1 MTTVETVHVR
11 KTELKIQML
20 DWNVEAKEEQEKGRQ
35 FCEFYNDITKC
46 ALYRSTKGHKGI
58 ACEVLQ
64 LRCVLKPLYYNIS

>member
-1 MTTVETVHVR
+1 MTTVETVHAR

-46 ALYRSTKGHKGI
+46 ALYS
-58 ACEVLQ
+58 Q
-64 LRCVLKPLYYNIS
+64 LRDTKVSLVKYYS